1 MINAIKF
8 AIEEIEASDQ
18 YFDHTMLRWQSCCGT
33 RRSRRASNGDVV
45 ITGMNQ
51 IRYWRRLAI
60 RKEVEPLTYG
70 LGNRF
75 AHQYIKYSCPNVAN
89 MLHPLLC
96 HKLLIT

>member
-18 YFDHTMLRWQSCCGT
+18 YFDHTGPERG
-33 RRSRRASNGDVV
+33 
-45 ITGMNQ
+45 
-51 IRYWRRLAI
+51 
-60 RKEVEPLTYG
+60 VEPPTSG